1 MPRPTG
7 APVLDPTGKAVL
19 RSLIA
24 PQVARQFFPLEAVSS
39 PRPVDRRA
47 KKDPSLALGQA
58 CPGSEQEGPARVA
71 QCPHK
76 RRSGAR
82 GRCLFAHRGKPGWHS
97 AAVFEQP
104 ASNRVM
110 VLSAVCPI
118 ERAATWR
125 RGGGHRYV
133 PCAINA
139 VSVPQRKTRG
149 CPASS
154 QRDALPPRVG
164 GFREAIAFGGD
175 PQAVVEGIAAQRY
188 SL

>member
-1 MPRPTG
+1 VREIRMLRATWRGMETWHGRDTSANWRASPRPY
-7 APVLDPTGKAVL
+7 LEAVL

-24 PQVARQFFPLEAVSS
+24 PQVAREFFSLEAISS
-39 PRPVDRRA
+39 PWAVDRPA
-47 KKDPSLALGQA
+47 KKDPSLPLGQA

-97 AAVFEQP
+97 AAVFEQLRP
-104 ASNRVM
+104 AGVM

-139 VSVPQRKTRG
+139 VRAATKNAGLPCLVPAGR
-149 CPASS
+149 
-154 QRDALPPRVG
+154 
-164 GFREAIAFGGD
+164 
-175 PQAVVEGIAAQRY
+175 AAA
-188 SL
+188 